1 MDLNIIN
8 KPSLLH
14 FHCTSKSMSYLSLD
28 HRVAAG
34 QQFNLLQISVVVGVW
49 FLGPRIHISGSHQPS
64 GDLGPSPC
72 PLWSFRGPAA
82 ARTRSRPRHCRSLW
96 VGTIIII
103 QMSGSQI
110 IKLRKMCGHW
120 AMITWVPRRPRRPPR
135 NAAVQCTGVI
145 LGLATDGIFSEI

>member
-1 MDLNIIN
+1 MI
-8 KPSLLH
+8 
-14 FHCTSKSMSYLSLD
+14 SLD

-135 NAAVQCTGVI
+135 HAAVCSVQVSSSAWRQMEYSVKYDSHPDVKWAADH
-145 LGLATDGIFSEI
+145 AT